1 MLTLLEGDLSN
12 FSFCEA
18 HFRTPLPDNYCTVP
32 YYRIS
37 ILQNSILIDPTLET
51 SKLSML
57 EISLFAV
64 FSYCTFKLAIKM
76 IDKSIIMFWDY
87 PQRGTQGYRFGFS
100 VVTSL
105 LVVESITR
113 Q

>member
-1 MLTLLEGDLSN
+1 MGDCLLSN
-12 FSFCEA
+12 FDLA
-18 HFRTPLPDNYCTVP
+18 K
-32 YYRIS
+32 
-37 ILQNSILIDPTLET
+37 LQFDRSNIIRNFKIIYARKFP
-51 SKLSML
+51 
-57 EISLFAV
+57 FAV

-76 IDKSIIMFWDY
+76 IDKSIIVFWDY

-105 LVVESITR
+105 FVVESITR

>member
-1 MLTLLEGDLSN
+1 MDPTLLE
-12 FSFCEA
+12 
-18 HFRTPLPDNYCTVP
+18 
-32 YYRIS
+32 I
-37 ILQNSILIDPTLET
+37 
-51 SKLSML
+51 SKLSVL
-57 EISLFAV
+57 EIFLFAV
-64 FSYCTFKLAIKM
+64 FSYCSFKLAIKR
-76 IDKSIIMFWDY
+76 IDKSIIIFCILSWFWDY

>member
-1 MLTLLEGDLSN
+1 MGDYLQSN
-12 FSFCEA
+12 FDLA
-18 HFRTPLPDNYCTVP
+18 
-32 YYRIS
+32 
-37 ILQNSILIDPTLET
+37 NSILIDPTLLEI

-57 EISLFAV
+57 EIFLFAV
-64 FSYCTFKLAIKM
+64 FSYHTFRLAIKR
-76 IDKSIIMFWDY
+76 IDKSIIKFCILNWVRDY

>member
-1 MLTLLEGDLSN
+1 M
-12 FSFCEA
+12 SFIVKLNQRFYVSLQVFKKWA
-18 HFRTPLPDNYCTVP
+18 IA

-37 ILQNSILIDPTLET
+37 ISQNSILIDPTFILKIA
-51 SKLSML
+51 KLSTL
-57 EISLFAV
+57 EIFLFAV
-64 FSYCTFKLAIKM
+64 FSYCTINILYLNCFR
-76 IDKSIIMFWDY
+76 DY
-87 PQRGTQGYRFGFS
+87 PQRGTQYRFGFS